1 MISYDALASLT
12 PLPIALSWPCQQD
25 WCTGHVHL
33 PIASAETIE
42 DIVIIIPGGT
52 QTRVGAHRLLW
63 QLATQLTAPHRAVI
77 RFDRRGTGDSTGTPA
92 SFEYLDDDFA
102 AAITAAKSVLPDAKR
117 IILLGHCDGASAA
130 LLAAGRDI
138 AVSRLILLNPWA
150 RTEEIAAA
158 AALGYHYGSRIRS
171 LARWQSVL
179 RGEVNLI
186 SAAKSIFSGMRARL
200 KPAHMSKPTF
210 VDLMSS
216 CWQRSTC
223 PITVI
228 IGSADATAQEF
239 ELVRKNWSRVA
250 PVNVT
255 SIANGNHSFSGA
267 EQQKSAIDAITKALE
282 QGE

>member
-1 MISYDALASLT
+1 MSIISASP
-12 PLPIALSWPCQQD
+12 PLPIPLSWLCQDD
-25 WCTGHVHL
+25 WCIGHVHI
-33 PIASAETIE
+33 PPASNEEIQ

-63 QLATQLTAPHRAVI
+63 QLATHLTAPHRAVI
-77 RFDRRGTGDSTGTPA
+77 RFDRRGTGDSTGTPG
-92 SFEYLDDDFA
+92 SFEYLDDDFSS
-102 AAITAAKSVLPDAKR
+102 AIAAAKSVLPDAKR

-138 AVSRLILLNPWA
+138 LVSQLILLNPWA

-171 LARWQSVL
+171 WARWQSVL

-186 SAAKSIFSGMRARL
+186 SAVKSIFSGLHARL
-200 KPAHMSKPTF
+200 KPARISKPTF
-210 VDLMSS
+210 VDLMSA
-216 CWQRSTC
+216 CWKRSTC

-239 ELVRKNWSRVA
+239 ELVRKNWSRSA

-255 SIANGNHSFSGA
+255 SIADGNHSFAGA
-267 EQQKSAIDAITKALE
+267 EQQSAAISAITQALE
-282 QGE
+282 QYR

>member
-1 MISYDALASLT
+1 MTTFDAQRSAT
-12 PLPIALSWPCQQD
+12 PLPIPLSWPCDKD

-33 PIASAETIE
+33 PVASAESIQ

-63 QLATQLTAPHRAVI
+63 LLATQLTAPHRAVI
-77 RFDRRGTGDSTGTPA
+77 RFDRRGTGDSTGVPA

-102 AAITAAKSVLPDAKR
+102 AALAAAKSVLPDAKR

-138 AVSRLILLNPWA
+138 DVSQLILLNPWA

-171 LARWQSVL
+171 WARWQSVL

-186 SAAKSIFSGMRARL
+186 SAANSIFSGLRARL
-200 KPAHMSKPTF
+200 KLARMSKPTF

-239 ELVRKNWSRVA
+239 ELVRKNWSRSARVD
-250 PVNVT
+250 VT
-255 SIANGNHSFSGA
+255 SIANGNHSFAGS
-267 EQQKSAIDAITKALE
+267 EQQKSAISAIIKALE
-282 QGE
+282 QD